1 MDQVLH
7 DIKVSIYED
16 GVISESEV
24 RLLADVIARYGATDE
39 TMEVLLDLNTI
50 LSGSDYPSSF
60 LALFID
66 AVASYVVDE
75 SGAIGDQKWLWLK
88 QALLKDGIIDDLE
101 ACLLTALRQRTRQM
115 PSDMAAFITEVLG
128 DDIDDHAN

>member
-1 MDQVLH
+1 MDQFLH

-24 RLLADVIARYGATDE
+24 ALLADVIARYGATDE
-39 TMEVLLDLNTI
+39 TMEILLDLNTI

-60 LALFID
+60 LTLFID
-66 AVASYVVDE
+66 AVARFVVDE
-75 SGAIGDQKWLWLK
+75 SGAISDEKWRWLK

-101 ACLLTALRQRTRQM
+101 ACLLTALRHRASRM
-115 PSDMAAFITEVLG
+115 PTDMAAFITEALG
-128 DDIDDHAN
+128 DSDE